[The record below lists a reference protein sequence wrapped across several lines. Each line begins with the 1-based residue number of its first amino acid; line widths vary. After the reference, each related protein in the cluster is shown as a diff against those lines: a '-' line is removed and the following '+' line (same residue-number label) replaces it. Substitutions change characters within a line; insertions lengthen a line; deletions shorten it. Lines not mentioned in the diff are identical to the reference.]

1 MALSMKIMIL
11 GSMAFIKDI
20 VNVKKQLD
28 NLGHT
33 ALIPHGTEPHLID
46 NKFVEK
52 LGDNLEYCIKNN
64 IMKKNFDMVEQSDA
78 ILVLNPKRNSTEGYI
93 GVSVLMEM
101 AVAHHLNKNIFI
113 FNDIPHYDKARWAQE
128 VMIMQPIFINRDL
141 TQIK

>member
-1 MALSMKIMIL
+1 MAIDMKIMIC

-20 VNVKKQLD
+20 LNVKKQLD
-28 NLGHT
+28 RLGHT
-33 ALIPHGTEPHLID
+33 ALIPHGTEPHLTD

-64 IMKKNFDMVEQSDA
+64 IMKKNFDMVARSDA
-78 ILVLNPKRNSTEGYI
+78 ILVLNPQRNKIEGYI

-113 FNDIPHYDKARWAQE
+113 FNGIPHYDKARWSQE
-128 VMIMQPIFINRDL
+128 VRIMQPVIIHGNL
-141 TQIK
+141 NKIK